1 MKWTDNIKGL
11 QHIGI
16 PTKDIQKT
24 VEFYE
29 KIGFQP
35 ILKTDNGGVPV
46 VFLKSG
52 ELILE
57 TYQCDT
63 TAMRDG
69 SIDHFAINVTNIE
82 EVFSGIKALGIK
94 ILEPITFL
102 PFWEKGV
109 NFFIAEG
116 PNMERIE
123 FAQYL

>member
-1 MKWTDNIKGL
+1 MKWTDNMKGL

-16 PTKDIQKT
+16 PAKDIQKT

-35 ILKTDNGGVPV
+35 VLKTYNGDVPV
-46 VFLKSG
+46 VFLKLN
-52 ELILE
+52 ELVLE

-63 TAMRDG
+63 TTMRDG
-69 SIDHFAINVTNIE
+69 AIDHFAINVTNIE
-82 EVFSGIKALGIK
+82 DVLTGIKALGIK

-109 NFFIAEG
+109 NYFIAEG
-116 PNMERIE
+116 PNMEKIE